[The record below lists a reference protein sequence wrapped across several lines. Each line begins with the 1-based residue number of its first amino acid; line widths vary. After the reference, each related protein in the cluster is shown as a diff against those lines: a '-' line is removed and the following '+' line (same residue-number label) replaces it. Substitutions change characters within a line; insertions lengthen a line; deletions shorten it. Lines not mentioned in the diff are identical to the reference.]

1 MFTHT
6 ARRGRRIFLAF
17 SLGLGAILALM
28 MLLSGELA
36 AARAAGGLLLPTR
49 EEKLPGQPDL
59 STSSAPRVVGKGPSL
74 APATVYTV
82 TEPDDPPNLVCSPTY
97 CTLRGAISYANAHQ
111 DALDTIVLG
120 AGTYSLT
127 LTGAD
132 EEYAQTGDLD
142 VTDPLT
148 IVGQG
153 PGLTV
158 IDASRL
164 GDRVFDV
171 KGEAVWV
178 VISGVTVYGGS
189 VIAGSGGGIF
199 NETADLEL
207 MNTVVYSN
215 AAEIG
220 GGVSLYSGTLR
231 LEDARIVGNRAKWGG
246 GMHSEHGR
254 IDSVGGRILSNTA
267 EYGGGV
273 FVLYDDAVFTQ
284 TGDSS
289 IVAYNRAIADGGGFK
304 VEEGRISL
312 VGGGIVH
319 NAAGGSGG
327 GVFVDQGT
335 ANLNGVRVLSNTAG
349 GDGGGLYHSGGGGMI
364 TATGGCVVN
373 NTDPSVARP
382 GGAIILATVN
392 WWGAANGPSG
402 AGPGGGDSVGAGVN
416 FGRYR
421 TSAPAGCP
429 VLQADLS
436 IDKTAAP
443 LWASPGQSVT
453 YRLDFINYG
462 PHTARRVLITDVIA
476 LSLTHG
482 SLNVISSGASIA
494 ITGSVPYVW
503 EIGRLT
509 LGEGGTITVTGQ
521 LSDPLASGPF
531 TNTAQIASRTGDGV
545 PSNNTNLAGV
555 MVWQNTPPSA
565 QPDLAVT
572 QPGQDLAIDVL
583 ANDTDPDGD
592 SLSIAAVGIA
602 NHGGDVSISFASPH
616 LLYTPLPDFHGVELF
631 TYTVSDGRG
640 GSDTALVEVRVS
652 AASTTVSPSQPA
664 SLVVTD
670 TQGRLLSVELPAG
683 AVTQTMGLLYNPI
696 VAPESPFSTLGLA
709 GIAFSL
715 EAYRDGQPIAG
726 LSFQL
731 PITLTLVY
739 TDSDVSGIDESS
751 LAVYYYDWGS
761 SRWLADGITV
771 VGRDAANNRVVVTVA
786 HLSDMA
792 LLGAAN
798 SPPQISGTPPP
809 EAQVGQLYSF
819 TPVASDAEGGTLSFS
834 VQNKPAWAS
843 FNSGTGQL
851 SGTPGSSDVGH
862 TLGIV
867 IGVSDGQAS
876 ASLPA
881 FDLTV
886 SDPASPLQPASL
898 IFRMVEGDPIPGP
911 QMIALRYDAPEYY
924 FPSSYPEASG
934 AAWLNT
940 LNSPIYPASFDP
952 TPVYIQ
958 FVFSLDAP
966 AVQALPGGTYDGQV
980 SVALGSMG
988 GAAPRT
994 VELSAS
1000 LIIAASGEIQVDRS
1014 RLQYGFVRGHTSPA
1028 AQALQISSSGSQV
1041 LTWTVSADQAWVS
1054 LGAASGQTP
1063 AALDV
1068 SVNPAGLAAGLHAAT
1083 LNVTDV
1089 SHSVQVRVYL
1099 NVVDEGGEAIEL
1111 SALEVTQGVQNLLNE
1126 VRLAANRPTYV
1137 RAHVRSR
1144 GEQAVEN
1151 VTARLIGW
1159 RDGASI
1165 GQIGLVN
1172 DKNAVDVLSQPSRA
1186 VRDDSFLFHLP
1197 ESWLTGVVSLTL
1209 EGVSHPI
1216 ACRDHNDIPNDCQI
1230 TASFEPAPALPVQF
1244 IYANGANDNQRDCA
1258 VKAINSLLP
1267 APELAI
1273 SVSPATLHYEGTRN
1287 NLVVLEDV
1295 TRLWREAGS
1304 PNVHYFGLFPYV
1316 SGSASGLAYI
1326 PGSTAMGDYADWAPA
1341 LVPHELA
1348 HNFGLGHAPCGVS
1361 DADPNYPYP
1370 EARISG
1376 QLDGVEAF
1384 YGFDIYDGTIYGPE
1398 TKDLMSYCQP
1408 AWISGWTSN
1417 KFLDAL
1423 KARHAAARRVQA
1435 SVMAAAGSELT
1446 FVSGRISSAQTAS
1459 IDSVWGIVA
1468 QGDIP
1473 APAPGEYSL
1482 RFEDSQ
1488 GQAIVTTSF
1497 GLSRASDQGFVPQIS
1512 HDAFSLLVPHKL
1524 DGQSPVRRITL
1535 VRQGVELYSLNG
1547 SETAPAFVGRGQVAY
1562 FAPTSTVGVRWTA
1575 HDGDGDPLQYRL
1587 EYSRD
1592 GGSAWHQ
1599 VAAGSMTSGA
1609 GLTPLGN
1616 GVPFQVDVDAADLPG
1631 SDAPQWRVSI
1641 NDGFYTVIT
1650 SALDSVTPFTLP
1662 NKSPKATILT
1672 IDDTSY
1678 VGGQLILLQGYGFD
1692 LEDGRLSGEALEWRC
1707 GGERLGTGEFLAI
1720 AASTLAPGQHQIR
1733 LVATDSD
1740 GNSSLISNA
1749 GIITP
1754 SVPSRARAAQASGQ
1768 AAEATTADAGETC
1781 GTNPLLLTIYAEA
1794 PSRPPQLS
1802 VSPARLDVTLI
1813 VSDEATSSFTRSLAL
1828 RNEGDGGDIAWS
1840 VSRSGAS
1847 ILTPSVASGATP
1859 ASLVVSIDVD
1869 ASLAGEH
1876 AGVLTFQSNASVITT
1891 VQVPYTVWVLDLS
1904 TFTHRIYLPLVVKQ
1918 GS

>member
-6 ARRGRRIFLAF
+6 ARRGRWVFLAF

-28 MLLSGELA
+28 TLLSGDPA
-36 AARAAGGLLLPTR
+36 AAGGLLLPIR
-49 EEKLPGQPDL
+49 EETLPAQPGD
-59 STSSAPRVVGKGPSL
+59 SL
-74 APATVYTV
+74 PALASRAPALLPAALYTV
-82 TEPDDPPNLVCSPTY
+82 TELDDPPNIACSPTY
-97 CTLRGAISYANAHQ
+97 CTLRGAISYANAHR
-111 DALDTIVLG
+111 DELDTIVLG

-127 LTGAD
+127 LIGAD
-132 EEYAQTGDLD
+132 EEYAQSGDLD

-171 KGEAVWV
+171 QGETGRV

-189 VIAGSGGGIF
+189 ALAGSGGGIF
-199 NETADLEL
+199 NETAEL
-207 MNTVVYSN
+207 ALINTLVYSN

-231 LEDARIVGNRAKWGG
+231 LDNARIVGNRAKWGG
-246 GMHSEHGR
+246 GIHTEYGR
-254 IDSVGGRILSNTA
+254 VGSVGGRILSNTA

-273 FVLYDDAVFTQ
+273 YVLHNRAVFTQ
-284 TGDSS
+284 AGASS
-289 IVAYNRAIADGGGFK
+289 LIAYNRATTDGGGVK
-304 VEEGRISL
+304 VEDGRASLNGGRI
-312 VGGGIVH
+312 VY
-319 NAAGGSGG
+319 NTAGNFGG
-327 GVFVDQGT
+327 GVFVNYGI
-335 ANLNGVRVLSNTAG
+335 ANLVGVRVLSNTAG
-349 GDGGGLYHSGGGGMI
+349 VDGGGLYQADING
-364 TATGGCVVN
+364 TATIISACLVN
-373 NTDPSVARP
+373 NTDTSLACVE
-382 GGAIILATVN
+382 GASLPAVGN
-392 WWGAANGPSG
+392 WWGAASGPSG
-402 AGPGGGDSVGAGVN
+402 AGPGSGDSVSTGVD
-416 FGRYR
+416 FSRYLS
-421 TSAPAGCP
+421 SAPPGCP
-429 VLQADLS
+429 M
-436 IDKTAAP
+436 
-443 LWASPGQSVT
+443 
-453 YRLDFINYG
+453 G
-462 PHTARRVLITDVIA
+462 P
-476 LSLTHG
+476 
-482 SLNVISSGASIA
+482 
-494 ITGSVPYVW
+494 
-503 EIGRLT
+503 
-509 LGEGGTITVTGQ
+509 
-521 LSDPLASGPF
+521 
-531 TNTAQIASRTGDGV
+531 
-545 PSNNTNLAGV
+545 
-555 MVWQNTPPSA
+555 NTPPA
-565 QPDLAVT
+565 ARPDLAAT
-572 QPGQDLAIDVL
+572 KPGVSLTIDVL
-583 ANDTDPDGD
+583 ANDADFDGD
-592 SLSIAAVGIA
+592 SLSIATVGVA
-602 NHGGDVSISFASPH
+602 NHGGDISISISR
-616 LLYTPLPDFHGVELF
+616 LYLTYTPLPAFHGVEMF

-640 GSDTALVEVRVS
+640 GSGTAPVEVRVS

-761 SRWLADGITV
+761 SRWLDDGIAV
-771 VGRDAANNRVVVTVA
+771 VGRDAANNRLVATVA

-881 FDLTV
+881 FDLVV

-898 IFRMVEGDPIPGP
+898 IFHMVEGDPIPGP
-911 QMIALRYDAPEYY
+911 QTIALRYDAPEYY

-940 LNSPIYPASFDP
+940 LNSPVYPASFDP

-958 FVFSLDAP
+958 FIFSLNAP
-966 AVQALPGGTYDGQV
+966 VVQALPGGTYNAQV

-988 GAAPRT
+988 GASPRT
-994 VELSAS
+994 IELPAS
-1000 LIIAASGEIQVDRS
+1000 LVIAASGEIQVDRS
-1014 RLQYGFVRGHTSPA
+1014 QLQYGFVRGHTSPA
-1028 AQALQISSSGSQV
+1028 AQALQISSSGSKP
-1041 LTWTVSADQAWVS
+1041 LTWTASADRAWVG
-1054 LGAASGQTP
+1054 LGATLGQTP
-1063 AALDV
+1063 ATLNV
-1068 SVNPAGLAAGLHAAT
+1068 SVNPAGLAAGLHSAL
-1083 LNVTDV
+1083 LNVTDGAK
-1089 SHSVQVRVYL
+1089 SVQVRVYL

-1111 SALEVTQGVQNLLNE
+1111 NALEVTQGVQNLLND

-1144 GEQAVEN
+1144 GSQAVEN

-1159 RDGASI
+1159 RAGSPI
-1165 GQIGLVN
+1165 GQIGPVN
-1172 DKNAVDVLSQPSRA
+1172 DGNAVDVLPSPSRA
-1186 VRDDSFLFHLP
+1186 ARDDSFLFHLP
-1197 ESWLTGVVSLTL
+1197 ELWLTGVLSLTF

-1216 ACRDHNDIPNDCQI
+1216 ACREHNDIPNDCCLM
-1230 TASFEPAPALPVQF
+1230 ANFEPAPALPIQF
-1244 IYANGANDNQRDCA
+1244 VYANGATDNQRDCA
-1258 VKAINSLLP
+1258 LRAINSLLP
-1267 APELAI
+1267 VPELAV
-1273 SVSPATLHYEGTRN
+1273 SVSPATLNYEGTRN
-1287 NLVVLEDV
+1287 NTLVLEDL
-1295 TRLWREAGS
+1295 TRLWQEAGS
-1304 PNVHYFGLFPYV
+1304 PNMHYFGLFPYV

-1326 PGSTAMGDYADWAPA
+1326 PGSTAMGDYADWAPTI
-1341 LVPHELA
+1341 VPHELA
-1348 HNFGLGHAPCGVS
+1348 HNLGLGHAPCGVS

-1408 AWISGWTSN
+1408 AWVSGWSSN

-1423 KARHAAARRVQA
+1423 KARYGSAHRAQA
-1435 SVMAAAGSELT
+1435 GVTAAAGSELS
-1446 FVSGRISSAQTAS
+1446 FVSGRVRSAQNAS

-1473 APAPGEYSL
+1473 APAPGEYGL
-1482 RFEDSQ
+1482 RFEDGQ
-1488 GQAIVTTSF
+1488 GQAVVTTSF
-1497 GLSRASDQGFVPQIS
+1497 GLSRASDQGFVPQTS
-1512 HDAFSLLVPHKL
+1512 HDAFSLLVPHRL
-1524 DGQSPVRRITL
+1524 DGSSPVKRIAL

-1562 FAPTSTVGVRWTA
+1562 FAPTSTVSVRWTA

-1592 GGSAWHQ
+1592 GGNVWHQ
-1599 VAAGSMTSGA
+1599 VAAGSSESGS
-1609 GLTPLGN
+1609 PSR
-1616 GVPFQVDVDAADLPG
+1616 VDLELAQLPG
-1631 SDAPQWRVSI
+1631 SDAPRWRVSI

-1650 SALDSVTPFTLP
+1650 DALDSVTPFTVP

-1678 VGGQLILLQGYGFD
+1678 AGDQLIMLAGYGFD
-1692 LEDGRLSGEALEWRC
+1692 LEDGRLSGDALEWRS
-1707 GGERLGTGEFLAI
+1707 GGERLGTGERLAI
-1720 AASTLAPGQHQIR
+1720 AASRLAPGQHLIN

-1740 GNSSLISNA
+1740 GNRSLVSDA

-1754 SVPSRARAAQASGQ
+1754 PVPAQARVASAPAQ
-1768 AAEATTADAGETC
+1768 AVEATMGIAGETC
-1781 GTNPLLLTIYAEA
+1781 GTNPLLLTTYAEA

-1813 VSDEATSSFTRSLAL
+1813 VSGEATSSFTRSLAL
-1828 RNEGDGGDIAWS
+1828 RNGGDGGDIAWS
-1840 VSRSGAS
+1840 VSRSGAA
-1847 ILTPSVASGATP
+1847 ILTPTLAGGTTP
-1859 ASLVVSIDVD
+1859 ASLVVSIDAGV
-1869 ASLAGEH
+1869 SLAGEH
-1876 AGVLTFQSNASVITT
+1876 AGVLTFQSNSSAITT
-1891 VQVPYTVWVLDLS
+1891 VQVPYRLWVLDLS
-1904 TFTHRIYLPLVVKQ
+1904 TFTHWIYLPLVVKQ
-1918 GS
+1918 GP